1 MSNVIVT
8 VVESTTDVTVT
19 EPTVLVDVTENSV
32 EVLSSTAGI
41 QGAKGNDGGLGF
53 YGAFSDYTD
62 QFAGGGT
69 SYANST
75 ANVAYPMR
83 FTTTDESHGVSV
95 VDGDGFQSRIT
106 FAYSG
111 VYNLQWSGQ
120 FENID
125 NALHDVSVWLRKGG
139 VDNVVGSNGLVGV
152 PARKSAN
159 EPAHIIAGWNF
170 VFSVMA
176 GDYYEFMWSSNST
189 NVSIQTYP
197 VSTVP
202 TRPSTASLVLTVTQ
216 VMNNAL
222 PSGTLAVVS
231 PITNT
236 GTSANA
242 VVGLDQTALS
252 ITQSQVSGLV
262 SALAGKA
269 NLAGGN
275 AFTEAQSITNTVIGA
290 VPLLVKGASGQSASF
305 FEVLANA
312 GNTLFR
318 VNATGYGMTPLGFI
332 GGGTTM
338 ATNARNTFYTA
349 AAASI
354 GLVIQ
359 GASGQTADL
368 LQAQD
373 STGAKK
379 TYIAANG
386 DMSTGSLGLGYAAPY
401 SGVSNSILGI
411 LTVGAGNKGITVRGA
426 ASQTANLQEWQNS
439 AGTILAN
446 VASDGLIRGSANII
460 AQGVVGTTGG
470 AAGNTAIAR
479 LQANSA
485 GLDGGW
491 LQLRRVTSAVGNP
504 GASIGNIYFRDGT
517 TAGTLKLVVRAG
529 AAGAE
534 TTILDNI
541 PQ

>member
-1 MSNVIVT
+1 MSDVIVT

-53 YGAFSDYTD
+53 YGAFADYTD

-139 VDNVVGSNGLVGV
+139 VDNVVGSNGLVGI
-152 PARKSAN
+152 PARKTAN

-176 GDYYEFMWSSNST
+176 GDYYEFMWSSDST

-197 VSTVP
+197 VSVVP

-231 PITNT
+231 PITNS

-242 VVGLDQTALS
+242 VLGLDQTALS

-275 AFTEAQSITNTVIGA
+275 SFTGSQTIATGATEIIGLQVNAFT
-290 VPLLVKGASGQSASF
+290 
-305 FEVLANA
+305 
-312 GNTLFR
+312 
-318 VNATGYGMTPLGFI
+318 
-332 GGGTTM
+332 
-338 ATNARNTFYTA
+338 
-349 AAASI
+349 
-354 GLVIQ
+354 
-359 GASGQTADL
+359 GQTADL
-368 LQAQD
+368 GQFRDASSTLVTKINSAGLLSTTRNITINGSNAGEIGMIVRGATSQTARLQEWRNSGGTILAGV
-373 STGAKK
+373 TNGGAIA
-379 TYIAANG
+379 TTNYIQN
-386 DMSTGSLGLGYAAPY
+386 
-401 SGVSNSILGI
+401 V
-411 LTVGAGNKGITVRGA
+411 AGNTPYLDFTQANSMIAQTRAATYVGLIIKGA

-439 AGTILAN
+439 AGTILAR
-446 VASDGLIRGSANII
+446 I
-460 AQGVVGTTGG
+460 T
-470 AAGNTAIAR
+470 
-479 LQANSA
+479 SA
-485 GLDGGW
+485 GT
-491 LQLRRVTSAVGNP
+491 LRASQVLSLNGLSSMGEFNNGAIFEFVRATAQSYSP
-504 GASIGNIYFRDGT
+504 GANRATLYFRDGT
-517 TAGTLKLVVRAG
+517 NVGTLKLVVRAG